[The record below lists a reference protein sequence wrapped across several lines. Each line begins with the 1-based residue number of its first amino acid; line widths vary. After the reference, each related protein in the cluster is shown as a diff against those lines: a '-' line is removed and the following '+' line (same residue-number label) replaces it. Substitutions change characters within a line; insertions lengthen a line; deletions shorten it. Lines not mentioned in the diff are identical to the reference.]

1 MGRAQAPL
9 YAAQRGLRLA
19 KIEVQRTGLGVR
31 DTHAHAVWGRRVFG
45 AQQITVYPIEEIDT
59 LVLSAHIHVVAE
71 ETIGEKLH
79 AHTRGKVE

>member
-1 MGRAQAPL
+1 M
-9 YAAQRGLRLA
+9 QR
-19 KIEVQRTGLGVR
+19 IGLGEG

-71 ETIGEKLH
+71 ETIGKKLH